1 MIKQLA
7 WNTFK
12 NTGNID
18 TFMELVAVRNI
29 ENSLGKNLNC
39 CLENVDNSSEIITDT
54 VGDSIIE
61 ANENL
66 KVNEYGDNKN
76 QGIDN
81 I

>member
-18 TFMELVAVRNI
+18 TFMELVAVQNI
-29 ENSLGKNLNC
+29 EKSLA
-39 CLENVDNSSEIITDT
+39 
-54 VGDSIIE
+54 

-76 QGIDN
+76 QGFDN
-81 I
+81 IRE

>member
-18 TFMELVAVRNI
+18 TFMEFMAIQNLEKNI
-29 ENSLGKNLNC
+29 GMDGN
-39 CLENVDNSSEIITDT
+39 I
-54 VGDSIIE
+54 
-61 ANENL
+61 

-76 QGIDN
+76 QGFDN
-81 I
+81 IRE

>member
-18 TFMELVAVRNI
+18 TFMELVAVQNL
-29 ENSLGKNLNC
+29 EKSLA
-39 CLENVDNSSEIITDT
+39 
-54 VGDSIIE
+54 

-76 QGIDN
+76 QGFDN
-81 I
+81 IRE